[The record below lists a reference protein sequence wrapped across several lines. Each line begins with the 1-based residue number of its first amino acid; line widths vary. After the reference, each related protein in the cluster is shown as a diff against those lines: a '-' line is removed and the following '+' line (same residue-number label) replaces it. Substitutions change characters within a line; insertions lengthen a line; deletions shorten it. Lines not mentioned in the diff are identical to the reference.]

1 MKVTFRQS
9 FARDLK
15 KIKDKAV
22 LEQIKRTIERIETA
36 QNLSGMKELGK
47 LSGSPGYYRIRIG
60 AYRLGIAVQND
71 KVAFVR
77 CLHRRDIYRYF
88 PR

>member
-1 MKVTFRQS
+1 VKVTFRQS

-22 LEQIKRTIERIETA
+22 FEQIKRAIERVETA
-36 QNLSGMKELGK
+36 QNLSSIKELGK
-47 LSGSPGYYRIRIG
+47 LSGSTGYYRIRIG
-60 AYRLGIAVQND
+60 VYRLGIAVQND
-71 KVAFVR
+71 EVAFVW